1 MRRIAK
7 ASPGGGSG
15 TGAGVVGEAVGVSV
29 GPDVVGV
36 VGDDP
41 GDEVPMTPD
50 DREVEDGYEPANV

>member
-1 MRRIAK
+1 MNLFEEYKWR
-7 ASPGGGSG
+7 GM
-15 TGAGVVGEAVGVSV
+15 VSDV
-29 GPDVVGV
+29 TPDVVGV